1 MENKGNLQK
10 RHSFAGIQK
19 FIPTNGAIEGL
30 KEVASP
36 KIIRR
41 KPQNKRKDSFKL
53 KADSAKQLCYI
64 SPSKD
69 YEEILSK
76 CDQNLSLVSGSG
88 TARSQIFKTIENN
101 DLFTE
106 MYKKSDCVRESS
118 IKHSANQTE
127 FNKLKI
133 ENIRLEER
141 LKESQRK
148 LSRL

>member
-1 MENKGNLQK
+1 MENKANLQK
-10 RHSFAGIQK
+10 RHSFAGIHK
-19 FIPTNGAIEGL
+19 FIPTNGTIEGL

-76 CDQNLSLVSGSG
+76 CDENISLVSGNG
-88 TARSQIFKTIENN
+88 TSRSQIFKSIENK
-101 DLFTE
+101 DLLAD
-106 MYKKSDCVRESS
+106 MYKKSDY
-118 IKHSANQTE
+118 
-127 FNKLKI
+127 
-133 ENIRLEER
+133 IR
-141 LKESQRK
+141 
-148 LSRL
+148 